1 MNNDKIGNIKDEF
14 IHKYNLPYLQYK
26 RLVELCDLVELKARS
41 DTAKQIFKEI
51 DELFLTDNPRT
62 QLTPITYK
70 AYQATK
76 KKYGVKK

>member
-1 MNNDKIGNIKDEF
+1 MNNDEIKAKYGYDEGKDKI
-14 IHKYNLPYLQYK
+14 
-26 RLVELCDLVELKARS
+26 DLMLNEVRA

>member
-1 MNNDKIGNIKDEF
+1 MNNDEIKAKYGYDEGKDKI
-14 IHKYNLPYLQYK
+14 
-26 RLVELCDLVELKARS
+26 DLMLNEVRA
-41 DTAKQIFKEI
+41 DTAQQIFKEI

-62 QLTPITYK
+62 QLTPMTYK